1 MSGTEALE
9 LSPSVVWT
17 AAGLLLS
24 LQTGTT
30 IVRAARDEPDEP
42 RGRGDPLWMPP
53 CEILNLLALA
63 CCVLGVFVGPLLAQS
78 RQATE
83 TGFCVYLLLYG
94 GVPLATL
101 GHHEAFA
108 ARERSGAY
116 CPAQERNC
124 ILGVCAAVCAYL
136 MVALASV
143 PSDGTAAVAGMAAVA
158 VPVCIFFAFFVWR
171 AAEGSSEQYT
181 EVAGGV
187 SALRRRRGVT
197 RSGGGNTSR
206 ASVSRRAPSPA
217 RSGTNSPRSG
227 SPRGSS
233 VLSDVPRA
241 VPDRSY
247 GRPGV

>member
-1 MSGTEALE
+1 MSETGALQ
-9 LSPSVVWT
+9 LTPSVVWT

-24 LQTGTT
+24 LQTGMT
-30 IVRAARDEPDEP
+30 IVRAAREEREEP

-63 CCVLGVFVGPLLAQS
+63 CCVLGVFVIPLLAQS

-108 ARERSGAY
+108 ARDRSGAY

-136 MVALASV
+136 MVALAAV
-143 PSDGTAAVAGMAAVA
+143 PSEATAAVAGMAAFA
-158 VPVCIFFAFFVWR
+158 VPGCIFFSFFVWR
-171 AAEGSSEQYT
+171 AADGSSDQYV
-181 EVAGGV
+181 EVAGGM
-187 SALRRRRGVT
+187 SALRRRPGYGPT
-197 RSGGGNTSR
+197 R
-206 ASVSRRAPSPA
+206 ASSRGSVPRRAPSP
-217 RSGTNSPRSG
+217 GRSG
-227 SPRGSS
+227 SVSPRAGSPRASS
-233 VLSDVPRA
+233 VLSDVPRP

-247 GRPGV
+247 ARSAV